1 MRTQPINIYL
11 AEPNEVLK
19 DLIIV
24 IPDVLYMDRFH
35 SPLYKYGSFVI
46 LAENMA
52 VNKQNLETLCKR
64 SSNVVL
70 TTKGWSKEREFLT
83 MLYDYLEENDGIE
96 NLYVIPTEA
105 AIQVF
110 SAVSVNN
117 PVTPIMA
124 NGYVPS
130 NDEEKEEDNL
140 LNIAGMIGGED
151 YGFEDEYA
159 ATIEEYLDVDN
170 NGNVLTKDGCVGNI
184 KSASIV
190 YERPED
196 DGHVYIVLVK
206 DAIYVPGAEL
216 KEGFITLSGNYITNK
231 GSIFN
236 NLATLPT
243 RCYGLIKQRIEGDK
257 YFHIV
262 EGKEPAYVIQVGTHE
277 EIVRTAP
284 IGSNILGKLETVMI
298 NTALGWLFARCAAR
312 DKRCVFSMDAV
323 LYYNGLTCPITWE
336 DNGNGG
342 RLQIGSCV
350 IDVYNWTQFMEVTE

>member
-11 AEPNEVLK
+11 AEPSEVLA
-19 DLIIV
+19 DLTIIV
-24 IPDVLYMDRFH
+24 PDVSYMDQFQ
-35 SPLYKYGSFVI
+35 STLYKYGGFLI
-46 LAENMA
+46 LAESMA
-52 VNKQNLETLCKR
+52 ANKQNLGTICNK

-96 NLYVIPTEA
+96 NLYVIPTET

-124 NGYVPS
+124 NGYVPG

-140 LNIAGMIGGED
+140 LSIAGMIGGEE

-159 ATIEEYLDVDN
+159 ATIEDYLDVDK
-170 NGNVLTKDGCVGNI
+170 NGNVLTKDGCVGNV
-184 KSASIV
+184 KNASIV

-196 DGHVYIVLVK
+196 DKHIYIVLVK
-206 DAIYVPGAEL
+206 DSTYVPGAEL
-216 KEGFITLSGNYITNK
+216 KEDFITLSGNYITDK
-231 GSIFN
+231 GSVFN
-236 NLATLPT
+236 NLSVLPT
-243 RCYGLIKQRIEGDK
+243 GRYGLIKQRIEGDK

-284 IGSNILGKLETVMI
+284 IGSHILGKLDTVMI

-312 DKRCVFSMDAV
+312 DKRYAFSMDAV
-323 LYYNGLTCPITWE
+323 LYYDGLTCPIIWE
-336 DNGNGG
+336 DNGKGG
-342 RLQIGSCV
+342 CLRIGSCV
-350 IDVYNWTQFMEVTE
+350 IDISNWTQFMEVV